1 MNKDYH
7 KKITVVQPQKNS
19 HSTHLCQIS
28 TGCVGD
34 RKIYDDIASWPL
46 DIRNV

>member
-34 RKIYDDIASWPL
+34 RKIWWHCILAL